1 MTELDAYAA
10 DCRLFGEVDLAD
22 GRLTDLLNATSEL
35 RIVDARLESLL
46 DGHVVR
52 SPELIVARDELYAV
66 VAAGLRG
73 DTARRLRT
81 NAIDVV
87 VDLGPYH
94 VAGAIH
100 GTPASNPLA
109 AVLRR
114 APWVPLTDAIITYR
128 RGPESV
134 NDEVATLLVNRS
146 LASSI
151 RAAVDEAVAL
161 PWEAPGAPRPAAPG
175 TLDLTATLRDEDGR
189 DRE

>member
-81 NAIDVV
+81 NAINVV
-87 VDLGPYH
+87 VDLGRIMSRARSTGPRRRIH
-94 VAGAIH
+94 LPPSSAG
-100 GTPASNPLA
+100 P
-109 AVLRR
+109 
-114 APWVPLTDAIITYR
+114 
-128 RGPESV
+128 
-134 NDEVATLLVNRS
+134 
-146 LASSI
+146 
-151 RAAVDEAVAL
+151 
-161 PWEAPGAPRPAAPG
+161 PGFR
-175 TLDLTATLRDEDGR
+175 
-189 DRE
+189 